1 MKDIVRLL
9 RPLQWM
15 KNVFVFAPLFFTG
28 RLFQLPL
35 LGQTFLVFAAFCLAA
50 SSIYCLNDARDAEA
64 DRLHPKKCKRPIASG
79 AVSVKAG
86 YMVMGVLMVSAIALA
101 ALAGLWSMVCV
112 VVYLMINIAYC
123 LRLKQ
128 YAILD
133 VTLIALGFVI
143 RVLGGGVAANI
154 WISEWLVL
162 MTFLLTL
169 LLALAKRNDDFRI
182 FEQTGREPRKSIK
195 GYNHE
200 FIGEVVSIVAAVT
213 MVCYIMYTM
222 SPDVIQRM
230 GTRYVY
236 LTSVWVLVG
245 LLRYLQNMIVY
256 GRSGSPTKAMVKD
269 RFLQLCVAGWILSF
283 AVIIYLRGE
292 G

>member
-1 MKDIVRLL
+1 MIEIIKLM

-28 RLFQLPL
+28 RLFDWAL
-35 LGQTFLVFAAFCLAA
+35 LLKTAIVFVAFCMAA
-50 SSIYCLNDARDAEA
+50 SSIYCLNDARDAES
-64 DRLHPKKCKRPIASG
+64 DRKHPKKCRRPIASG
-79 AVSVKAG
+79 ALSATTG
-86 YMVMGVLMVSAIALA
+86 YATMATLMVLAVFLAFTVSAWVAC
-101 ALAGLWSMVCV
+101 CV
-112 VVYLMINIAYC
+112 VTYLVINVAYC

-133 VTLIALGFVI
+133 VTLIALGFVL
-143 RVLGGGVAANI
+143 RVLGGGLATGTWV
-154 WISEWLVL
+154 SEWLVL

-195 GYNHE
+195 GYNHD
-200 FIGEVVSIVAAVT
+200 FINEVVSIVAAVT
-213 MVCYIMYTM
+213 LVCYIMYTM

-236 LTSVWVLVG
+236 LTSFWVLVG
-245 LLRYLQNMIVY
+245 LLRYLQNMTVF

-269 RFLQLCVAGWILSF
+269 RFLQVCVAGWIVSF
-283 AVIIYLRGE
+283 AIIIYMKI
-292 G
+292 

>member
-1 MKDIVRLL
+1 MHIIRLL

-15 KNVFVFAPLFFTG
+15 KNVFVLAPLFFTG
-28 RLFQLPL
+28 RLFNWSLLLPTL
-35 LGQTFLVFAAFCLAA
+35 LVFAAFCLAA
-50 SSIYCLNDARDAEA
+50 SSIYCLNDARDVEA
-64 DRLHPKKCKRPIASG
+64 DRLHPKKCRRPIASG
-79 AVSVKAG
+79 AVSVTTG
-86 YMVMGVLMVSAIALA
+86 YMVMGVCMVGALILSAIAGWAVLGCV
-101 ALAGLWSMVCV
+101 AL
-112 VVYLMINIAYC
+112 YLLMNIGYC

-128 YAILD
+128 VAILD
-133 VTLIALGFVI
+133 VMLIALGFVL
-143 RVLGGGVAANI
+143 RVLGGGLSVGI

-169 LLALAKRNDDFRI
+169 LLALAKRNDDYRI
-182 FEQTGREPRKSIK
+182 FEQTGRRPRKSIT

-200 FIGEVVSIVAAVT
+200 FINEVVSIVAAVT
-213 MVCYIMYTM
+213 MVCYIMYSM

-236 LTSVWVLVG
+236 LTCFWVLAG

-269 RFLQLCVAGWILSF
+269 RFLQVCVFGWIASF
-283 AVIIYLRGE
+283 VVIIYFK
-292 G
+292 